1 MSKQAA
7 QEFGRGEPSRF
18 AELRA
23 KKKERKEEKR
33 KKVDANNVKRKE
45 MGIRSAIYNP
55 SRVFTTPT
63 PTFQVGDKVTNTP
76 ITTGQKLFAS
86 REEWIIDSID
96 RRKAKCT
103 SIHYPAMKK
112 VWELEDLELKTA
124 SVGDANRD
132 YTLKTL
138 EKELVKR
145 VLKRQESICMKKTTK
160 LENTIQQLQRKV
172 DALSKENDKMKIALE
187 SNRGREKE
195 LLNRV
200 REKSNQSRGAN
211 KILKEFQDG
220 FDEAYSNLKSQIKV

>member
-1 MSKQAA
+1 MAD
-7 QEFGRGEPSRF
+7 F
-18 AELRA
+18 RA
-23 KKKERKEEKR
+23 RKKGKKEERRKQRDEI
-33 KKVDANNVKRKE
+33 DVKRRQ
-45 MGIRSAIYNP
+45 MGGKNAIYNP

-76 ITTGQKLFAS
+76 ITAGQKLFAS